1 VKPLAD
7 LLWTLVRWTLPLTAA
22 ALVVTAALGTNR
34 MGEEVRRRVEA
45 RLQAEFPALEV
56 RVRAA
61 NLVEGEGIVVRGIEV
76 ADPAGVAEASRR
88 LLSIE
93 EAHLACG
100 TALTALA
107 AGDVRITAVRLHRPT
122 LHVVRGADGGWSIA
136 ALVGGRSGGVAVP
149 VTIDDATL
157 VIDDAAS
164 RQRLTVRHLGVE
176 VAPTL
181 TEAGPRVGFSGGA
194 SGDPFDRAAFDGEL
208 LPADGSFRLAGS
220 LHGVDLEPQ
229 VQEIVAAAGVGGWPT
244 GLRGRVDLVWQASG
258 RLDRLAEAA
267 FSVTGR
273 LRSGRFEH
281 AALPFAVSDLSATF
295 QADRAGATCQDL
307 EGHAG
312 PTLVRGSGRLLGW
325 SPQADFDLLL
335 ETERLH
341 VGRHWE
347 GLLPE
352 PLAAQWSKLLPAGE
366 IDVRARVQ
374 RRAGV
379 VDPDVAVRCRN
390 VSITHYRFPYRLDH
404 TVGTVTFRERTLGLH
419 LTGQAGG
426 HPVHVGGTVDTSVPG
441 GAGVIEVHGDGM
453 RIDDALLAALPPRSA
468 DIVRRLRASGSFD
481 FRFRH
486 ERGPGLPDRHFNTL
500 DLRITQGSM
509 SYTGFPYPLSG
520 VTGLLRMEG
529 NRWTIREL
537 VGTNDTGVVR
547 CSGGLEPVGRD
558 DGELT
563 LQLTG
568 QNVVLEPELRDA
580 LPPGMQRIWEDVDP
594 RGTAEFTAVV
604 RHRVK
609 THRTTVELEATPEGE
624 SVSIEPAWFPYRL
637 ERLQGRLVWR
647 DGQLLFERI
656 RGIHQR
662 TVVATEGRCRFT
674 AEGGWHVA
682 FGRLAADRFR
692 VDHDL
697 LQALPAGLRDALAA
711 VELSG
716 LLSLEGTLDI
726 YSTAAP
732 ANAAA
737 GGAAPATPAASG
749 VAVAWNM
756 HLDMAQAA
764 LDVGVPL
771 EHVHGGI
778 HLRGQ
783 SDGTNWRAD
792 GQVALDSAIARG
804 VQLTHLRGPIALDA
818 GGVRFG
824 GPAVGAD
831 AGGGQR
837 LSARVTGGTLLVD
850 GSMAAGSGGRFTLSA
865 GLHDADL
872 ARLTSE
878 ATGVAHRYRGRVQAG
893 LELTGSRAGTHS
905 LAGRGQV
912 RLRDADLY
920 ELPVIV
926 ALLKMLRVKAPD
938 RNAFTDSVVDFR
950 IEGPHAYLDTIEL
963 SGDAISLV
971 GTGAVDFDG
980 GLDLTFRSIVGDAKT
995 QLPVMKR
1002 VLGGASGQF
1011 MLIHVDG
1018 TLAEPLPSAEAFPTL
1033 AAALQRLQTRQ
1044 PGGPRTALR
1053 P

>member
-1 VKPLAD
+1 VKSLAD
-7 LLWTLVRWTLPLTAA
+7 ILWTIVRWTLPLAAA
-22 ALVVTAALGTNR
+22 ALVVTVAIGTNR

-76 ADPAGVAEASRR
+76 TDPAIAEEAFRR
-88 LLSIE
+88 FLSIE

-100 TALTALA
+100 TALTDLA
-107 AGDVRITAVRLHRPT
+107 AGDIRITAVRLHRPT
-122 LHVVRGADGGWSIA
+122 LHLVRGLEGRWNVSG
-136 ALVGGRSGGVAVP
+136 LVGGRSAGVTVP

-157 VIDDAAS
+157 VVDDAAS
-164 RQRLTVRHLGVE
+164 RERLTVRHLGIE
-176 VAPTL
+176 LAPAV
-181 TEAGPRVGFSGGA
+181 TEAGPQVGFSGGA
-194 SGDPFDRAAFDGEL
+194 SGDPFDRAAFSGDFL
-208 LPADGSFRLAGS
+208 QADGSFRLVGS
-220 LHGVDLEPQ
+220 LHGVDLAPQ
-229 VQEIVAAAGVGGWPT
+229 VQGFVASAGVGGWPG
-244 GLRGRVDLVWQASG
+244 GLRGRVDLEWRASG
-258 RLDRLAEAA
+258 RLDRLADAE
-267 FSVTGR
+267 FSITGS

-281 AALPFAVSDLSATF
+281 ASLPFAVSDLSATF
-295 QADRAGATCQDL
+295 QADRTGATCQDL

-312 PTLVRGSGRLLGW
+312 PTLVRGNGRLLGW
-325 SPQADFDLLL
+325 SPQADFDVLL

-352 PLAAQWSKLLPAGE
+352 PLASQWSKLLPAGE
-366 IDVRARVQ
+366 IDVRARLL

-441 GAGVIEVHGDGM
+441 GEGFIEVHGDGM

-486 ERGPGLPDRHFNTL
+486 ERGPALPDRHFNTL
-500 DLRITQGSM
+500 DLRIAQGSM
-509 SYTGFPYPLSG
+509 SYAGFPYPLSD

-529 NRWTIREL
+529 TRWTIREL
-537 VGTNDTGVVR
+537 VGTNDTGVIR

-568 QNVVLEPELRDA
+568 RNVVLEPELRDA

-656 RGIHQR
+656 RGVHQR

-674 AEGGWHVA
+674 AEGGWHVS
-682 FGRLAADRFR
+682 FERLEADRFR

-697 LQALPAGLRDALAA
+697 LQALPAGLRDAVAG
-711 VELSG
+711 VELRG
-716 LLSLEGTLDI
+716 LLSLDGTLDI
-726 YSTAAP
+726 YSTAP
-732 ANAAA
+732 AIREAAA
-737 GGAAPATPAASG
+737 GPTPG
-749 VAVAWNM
+749 VAAAWNM
-756 HLDMAQAA
+756 SLDVAQAA
-764 LDVGVPL
+764 MDIGVPL
-771 EHVHGGI
+771 EHVHGGVQ
-778 HLRGQ
+778 LRGQ
-783 SDGTNWRAD
+783 SDGATWRAD
-792 GQVALDSAIARG
+792 GQIALDSAMALG

-824 GPAVGAD
+824 GPAAGAD

-837 LSARVTGGTLLVD
+837 LSARVAGGTLLVD
-850 GSMAAGSGGRFTLSA
+850 GSMAAGSGGRFVVNA

-872 ARLTSE
+872 GRLTSE

-893 LELTGSRAGTHS
+893 LELAGSRAGTHS
-905 LAGRGQV
+905 LTGRGQV
-912 RLRDADLY
+912 RLRDADIY

-926 ALLKMLRVKAPD
+926 ALLKILRVKAPD

-950 IEGPHAYLDTIEL
+950 VEGPHAYLDAIEL

-971 GTGAVDFDG
+971 GNGAVDFDG

-1002 VLGGASGQF
+1002 VMGGASGQF

-1018 TLAEPLPSAEAFPTL
+1018 TLAEPLPTTEAFPTL